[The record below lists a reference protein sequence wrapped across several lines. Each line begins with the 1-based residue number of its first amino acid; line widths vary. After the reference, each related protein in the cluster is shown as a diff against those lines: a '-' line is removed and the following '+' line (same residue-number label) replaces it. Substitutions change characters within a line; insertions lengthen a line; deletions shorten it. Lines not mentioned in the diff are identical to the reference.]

1 MRRWWS
7 SGRPPQP
14 GQLTPGWRL
23 TVLVAWV
30 LALLAWCAAWK
41 TSRELGLST
50 WWLGPSAE
58 PRPFPVLLL
67 PFVPIVA
74 MIAATL
80 NNVRRLA
87 WYGLLASA
95 VGAAIAVGDLGRVVR
110 LGLVELAIAAA
121 TAAVSVASLSGT
133 YRSATPPDQQSID
146 GSAPDAAGE
155 LPSRRATARHE

>member
-1 MRRWWS
+1 MAARRWWS

-23 TVLVAWV
+23 IVVATWLLALVAWS
-30 LALLAWCAAWK
+30 AAWK

-87 WYGLLASA
+87 WYGLAAS
-95 VGAAIAVGDLGRVVR
+95 VGGAAIAVGDLGRVAR
-110 LGLVELAIAAA
+110 LGLVELAIAVA
-121 TAAVSVASLSGT
+121 TAVVSVASLSGT
-133 YRSATPPDQQSID
+133 YRSAVRGAVSASTAEDVVVANAEGATP
-146 GSAPDAAGE
+146 
-155 LPSRRATARHE
+155 